1 VIKEGATMQNTQISK
16 QQWVAKVIMALC
28 LICIIL
34 VVALASG
41 NKHGYQDIIE
51 SGKLKMITRN
61 SPSTYFQDRD
71 QESGFEYE
79 LAQLFAKYLGV
90 ELEVT
95 VADSLDDLISEV
107 ESGSVAFAAAGLTN
121 TEQRAKRVQF
131 ADSYMDVTHK
141 LVYRI
146 DKRKPKNLQVLLKG
160 TLVVTAHSS
169 HAQNL
174 KNIQQDHMPQLS
186 WIERDDAEVSELVR
200 MVENGEIDYTIVNS
214 NEFEALA
221 GFYPNVGAAFD
232 MGKSEQLAWAFPKYS
247 DETLISEA
255 RDFFQMMRESGLL
268 SQLEERYYG
277 HLNQIDNVGTL
288 TFLRQ
293 ADERLHHYK
302 TLFQESAT
310 QNDVDWRL
318 LAAIGYQESHWKAKA
333 RSRTGVR
340 GLMMLTKNTAK
351 EMGVKN
357 RLDPIQSINGGSA
370 YFAKLKK
377 RFKHIKEPDQ
387 TWIALAAYNV
397 GAGHVKDA
405 QKITKRQGANPNRW
419 MDLKE
424 RLPLLSQKKWYKKTR
439 YGYARGKEPVNYVQ
453 NIRRF
458 YDLLVWREQPEPTY
472 SAIGEDSI
480 FTVSAYTTIEPLTG
494 NL

>member
-1 VIKEGATMQNTQISK
+1 MQNTQISK

-28 LICIIL
+28 LICIVL
-34 VVALASG
+34 VIALNSG

-51 SGKLKMITRN
+51 SGTLKIITRN
-61 SPSTYFQDRD
+61 SPSTYYQDRD

-79 LAQLFAKYLGV
+79 LAQLFAEYLGV
-90 ELEVT
+90 KLEVT

-107 ESGSVAFAAAGLTN
+107 ESGAVAFAAAGLTK
-121 TEQRAKRVQF
+121 TAVRSERVQF

-141 LVYRI
+141 LVYRR
-146 DKRKPKNLQVLLKG
+146 DKRKPKSLQVLLKG

-174 KNIQQDHMPQLS
+174 KKIQQNLMPQLS

-221 GFYPNVGAAFD
+221 AFYPNVGAAFD
-232 MGKSEQLAWAFPKYS
+232 MGKSEELAWAFPKYS
-247 DETLISEA
+247 DQTLISEA
-255 RDFFQMMRESGLL
+255 RDFFHLMRESGLL

-277 HLNQIDNVGTL
+277 HLSQIDNVGTL

-293 ADERLHHYK
+293 ADERLHEYQ

-310 QNDVDWRL
+310 QNDLDWRL
-318 LAAIGYQESHWKAKA
+318 LAAIGYQESHWKAHAK
-333 RSRTGVR
+333 SRTGVR
-340 GLMMLTKNTAK
+340 GLMMLTRNTAK
-351 EMGVKN
+351 EMGVTN
-357 RLDPIQSINGGSA
+357 RLDPIQSITGGSA

-377 RFKHIKEPDQ
+377 RFKHIQEPDR

-405 QKITKRQGANPNRW
+405 QKLTELQGADPERW
-419 MDLKE
+419 MDLKD
-424 RLPLLSQKKWYKKTR
+424 RLPLLSQKKWYKQTR
-439 YGYARGKEPVNYVQ
+439 YGYARGNEPVNYVQ

-472 SAIGEDSI
+472 SAIGDSSL
-480 FTVSAYTTIEPLTG
+480 FTASAYKTIEPLTSI
-494 NL
+494 N

>member
-1 VIKEGATMQNTQISK
+1 MQDTQVSK
-16 QQWVAKVIMALC
+16 RQWIANVIMALC
-28 LICIIL
+28 LICVVLII
-34 VVALASG
+34 ALSSG
-41 NKHGYQDIIE
+41 NKHGYQDVIE
-51 SGKLKMITRN
+51 SGTLKIITRN

-79 LAQLFAKYLGV
+79 LAQLFAQYLGV
-90 ELEVT
+90 KLEVV

-107 ESGSVAFAAAGLTN
+107 ETGAVAFAAAGLTK
-121 TEQRAKRVQF
+121 TEQRAERVQF

-141 LVYRI
+141 LVYRR
-146 DKRKPKNLQVLLKG
+146 DKKRPKSLQVLLDG

-174 KNIQQDHMPQLS
+174 KDIQQNLMPQLS
-186 WIERDDAEVSELVR
+186 WIERDDAEVSELVL

-214 NEFEALA
+214 NEYEALA
-221 GFYPNVGAAFD
+221 GFYPNVAAAFD
-232 MGKSEQLAWAFPKYS
+232 MGHAQELAWAFPKYS
-247 DETLISEA
+247 DQTLISEA
-255 RDFFQMMRESGLL
+255 RNFFHLMRESGLL

-293 ADERLHHYK
+293 ADERLHEYQA
-302 TLFQESAT
+302 LFQKSAEH
-310 QNDVDWRL
+310 NELDWRL
-318 LAAIGYQESHWKAKA
+318 LAAIGYQESHWKPKAK
-333 RSRTGVR
+333 SRTGVR
-340 GLMMLTKNTAK
+340 GLMMLTRNTAK
-351 EMGVKN
+351 EVGVTN
-357 RLDPIQSINGGSA
+357 RLDPVQSITGGSA

-377 RFKHIKEPDQ
+377 RYKHIQEPDR

-397 GAGHVKDA
+397 GAGHVRDA
-405 QKITKRQGANPNRW
+405 QRITEKQGADPERW

-424 RLPLLSQKKWYKKTR
+424 RLPLLSQKKWYKNTQ
-439 YGYARGKEPVNYVQ
+439 YGYARGQEPVHYVQ

-472 SAIGEDSI
+472 DSLGEGSI
-480 FTVSAYTTIEPLTG
+480 FTASAYKTIKPLTSI
-494 NL
+494 N

>member
-1 VIKEGATMQNTQISK
+1 MQNTQISK

-174 KNIQQDHMPQLS
+174 KNIQQDLMPQLS

>member
-1 VIKEGATMQNTQISK
+1 MQNTQISK

-28 LICIIL
+28 LICILL
-34 VVALASG
+34 VIALTSG

-51 SGKLKMITRN
+51 SGTLKIITRN
-61 SPSTYFQDRD
+61 SPSTYYQDRD
-71 QESGFEYE
+71 QESGFEFE
-79 LAQLFAKYLGV
+79 LAQLFAQYLGV
-90 ELEVT
+90 KLEVQ
-95 VADSLDDLISEV
+95 VADSLDDLITEV
-107 ESGSVAFAAAGLTN
+107 ESGNVAFAAAGLTKN
-121 TEQRAKRVQF
+121 AQRAERVQF

-141 LVYRI
+141 LVYRR
-146 DKRKPKNLQVLLKG
+146 DKRKPKSLQVLLKG

-169 HAQNL
+169 HSQNL
-174 KNIQQDHMPQLS
+174 KRIQENLMPQLS

-214 NEFEALA
+214 NEYEALA
-221 GFYPNVGAAFD
+221 GFYPNIGAAFD
-232 MGKSEQLAWAFPKYS
+232 MGKSEELAWAFPKYS
-247 DETLISEA
+247 DQTLITEA
-255 RDFFQMMRESGLL
+255 RNFFHLMRESGLL

-293 ADERLHHYK
+293 ADERLHEYK
-302 TLFQESAT
+302 LLFQESAT
-310 QNDVDWRL
+310 QNDLDWRL
-318 LAAIGYQESHWKAKA
+318 LAAIGYQESHWKARAK
-333 RSRTGVR
+333 SRTGVR
-340 GLMMLTKNTAK
+340 GLMMLTRNTAK
-351 EMGVKN
+351 EMGVTN
-357 RLDPIQSINGGSA
+357 RLDPIQSITGGSA

-377 RFKHIKEPDQ
+377 RFKHIQEPDR

-405 QKITKRQGANPNRW
+405 QKITEQQGADPDRW

-439 YGYARGKEPVNYVQ
+439 YGYARGHEPVTYVQ

-472 SAIGEDSI
+472 DGLGEGSI
-480 FTVSAYTTIEPLTG
+480 FTASAYKTIKPLTSI
-494 NL
+494 N